1 VLNVRDS
8 TFTNNYAGHDGGNQ
22 GGGGAIFSNGSATI
36 ADSTFSNNTAYGGG
50 DEASGGGGLGGGVY
64 IAPFTEP
71 PVATITGSTFAH
83 NSVTGGG
90 TEGAGAALACSCARL
105 INSTLTGNSAS
116 DGNGGGGGAY
126 FALGGTLVADT
137 IDGNTAGSDAT
148 AGVFEIEATSTFLYT
163 IVAENTNG
171 SGSANCGG
179 FDIPGGKLAD
189 ASSQYNLEDDPAHG
203 CGFDLP
209 AADPELAALA
219 TNGGPTQ
226 TQALR
231 PGSPA
236 LDATPI
242 AACVDDGGTSLTV
255 DQRGYPRPD
264 AGEDVCDIGAYE
276 AQDPGVTITT
286 PADGATY
293 PYGAVIDADFSCAPG
308 PGESGPLSCVGT
320 VPSGAPIDTLT
331 IGSRSFTVTAS
342 DSSGLTTSR
351 TVHYTVDRAPTDT
364 TLNVSETSPGVN
376 QPVTFT
382 ATVASSAAISVPPS
396 GTVAFYVDTATDAA
410 ATVALSDNAT
420 ASFTTSFGGGTHSVR
435 AAYSGDDSYLP
446 SSATANVG
454 VSCNITIT
462 GRHAALVADKH
473 ATVCLSGATI
483 SGSLAVLSGATLDVE
498 NSIVSGAIVAQ
509 APAAVRVCGSRI
521 EATTVTHAVGPV
533 FIGYPAQNCR
543 ANQISGALV
552 ANDNQGG
559 LAIVDNVVTGTLVTV
574 GNHPPVTIA
583 GNHR

>member
-1 VLNVRDS
+1 
-8 TFTNNYAGHDGGNQ
+8 
-22 GGGGAIFSNGSATI
+22 
-36 ADSTFSNNTAYGGG
+36 
-50 DEASGGGGLGGGVY
+50 
-64 IAPFTEP
+64 
-71 PVATITGSTFAH
+71 
-83 NSVTGGG
+83 
-90 TEGAGAALACSCARL
+90 
-105 INSTLTGNSAS
+105 
-116 DGNGGGGGAY
+116 
-126 FALGGTLVADT
+126 
-137 IDGNTAGSDAT
+137 
-148 AGVFEIEATSTFLYT
+148 
-163 IVAENTNG
+163 
-171 SGSANCGG
+171 
-179 FDIPGGKLAD
+179 
-189 ASSQYNLEDDPAHG
+189 
-203 CGFDLP
+203 
-209 AADPELAALA
+209 
-219 TNGGPTQ
+219 
-226 TQALR
+226 
-231 PGSPA
+231 
-236 LDATPI
+236 
-242 AACVDDGGTSLTV
+242 
-255 DQRGYPRPD
+255 
-264 AGEDVCDIGAYE
+264 
-276 AQDPGVTITT
+276 
-286 PADGATY
+286 
-293 PYGAVIDADFSCAPG
+293 
-308 PGESGPLSCVGT
+308 
-320 VPSGAPIDTLT
+320 
-331 IGSRSFTVTAS
+331 
-342 DSSGLTTSR
+342 
-351 TVHYTVDRAPTDT
+351 
-364 TLNVSETSPGVN
+364 
-376 QPVTFT
+376 VTFT

-410 ATVALSDNAT
+410 ATVALSGNAT